1 MNINQNERIKLR
13 IIEMLVCVC
22 YLLEMVTLYLANTE
36 TLILIPA
43 LISAVAVSLSL
54 YGIEQKL
61 IMIGIKDKKMIAKAK
76 ILNCFKSLCLV
87 FAIMTC
93 CIITKFG
100 ITPSLIL
107 LLMFFVFTKLEK
119 DYLYK
124 ILVKTILEDSI
135 DELIKKI
142 EREVKNNG
150 DKEN

>member
-100 ITPSLIL
+100 IIPSLIL

-135 DELIKKI
+135 DELIKEI

>member
-1 MNINQNERIKLR
+1 MNINQNGRIKLR

-36 TLILIPA
+36 TLILIPS

-54 YGIEQKL
+54 YGVEEKL
-61 IMIGIKDKKMIAKAK
+61 TLIGIKDKKMIAKTK
-76 ILNCFKSLCLV
+76 VLNCFKSLCLV

-93 CIITKFG
+93 CIVTKFG
-100 ITPSLIL
+100 IIPSLIL

-124 ILVKTILEDSI
+124 ILVKTVLEESI
-135 DELIKKI
+135 DEILKEI
-142 EREVKNNG
+142 EREVNNDG